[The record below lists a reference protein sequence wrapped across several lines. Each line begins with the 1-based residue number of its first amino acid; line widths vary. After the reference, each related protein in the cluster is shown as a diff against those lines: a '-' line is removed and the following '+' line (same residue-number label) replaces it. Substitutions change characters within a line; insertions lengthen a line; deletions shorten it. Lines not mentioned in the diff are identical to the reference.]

1 MHILDGIQNIDHMP
15 VGSGS
20 FADVLKATYR
30 GQQVALKRVRVFQST
45 SESQRS
51 RSYRVSVL
59 NVPTITCL
67 IVQKGFVSRS
77 SYLAATEPSVHL
89 TAVWCRQCIVQP
101 RSMPRPSLDGER
113 RLLSSVK

>member
-1 MHILDGIQNIDHMP
+1 MVDTLQEVGRFSSYACLHGFELGTTGQTLGLVNADDQLDNSRQKGTIQRALLELSQSTGLVPTSMHICDGVQNIDHMP

-51 RSYRVSVL
+51 RS
-59 NVPTITCL
+59 
-67 IVQKGFVSRS
+67 
-77 SYLAATEPSVHL
+77 
-89 TAVWCRQCIVQP
+89 
-101 RSMPRPSLDGER
+101 
-113 RLLSSVK
+113 